1 MAIDWDAE
9 LLGPVM
15 AVFGEGVPGVPSTW
29 PTYTPKGG
37 TAFQLP
43 DAVYDEQYTRVIQ
56 EGEGSE
62 VSTTGP
68 VIGVREAVFTAAGQP
83 QPRQG
88 DKVFVPS
95 KPQTYLV
102 QDVQPDSHGHV
113 LLILIEART

>member
-1 MAIDWDAE
+1 MAIDWDADV
-9 LLGPVM
+9 LGAVM
-15 AVFGEGVPGVPSTW
+15 SVFGEGDRSVPASL

-37 TAFQLP
+37 RAFQLA

-68 VIGVREAVFTAAGQP
+68 VIGVREAVFRAAGQP
-83 QPRQG
+83 QPQQG
-88 DKVFVPS
+88 DRVFVPS
-95 KPQTYLV
+95 KDQLYLV

-113 LLILIEART
+113 LLILIEARA